1 LRTLSGPAVGLSD
14 ASLAML
20 CGEPPDPQRPL
31 FAFDDE
37 PAPTTRASRWNPK
50 RDLRLG
56 WNVLRGE
63 QDDALGADAA
73 ARVKRFRRLRLEW
86 LDVMQ
91 TQPFED
97 FARRVWRDALAREGE
112 LDSARALAQQ
122 AVLERLLD
130 RLRGFLREKPD
141 AMTAEVLEYAQQRM
155 ESDLETCEPP
165 VTADGFVQMTS
176 VEAALGREFEHAIV
190 ANVRPGSF
198 PLWYA
203 PDAFLFSPKLGMIP
217 KENAGD
223 ARAARTAKFSYY
235 MFRTKAARRYN
246 ERERRALHHALGRAN
261 RSVLVTAWGAPT
273 RGITAPELLE
283 ELR

>member
-1 LRTLSGPAVGLSD
+1 VI
-14 ASLAML
+14 
-20 CGEPPDPQRPL
+20 
-31 FAFDDE
+31 
-37 PAPTTRASRWNPK
+37 
-50 RDLRLG
+50 
-56 WNVLRGE
+56 RGE

-91 TQPFED
+91 AQPFEA

-112 LDSARALAQQ
+112 PDSARALAQQ

-141 AMTAEVLEYAQQRM
+141 ATTAEVLEYAQRRM
-155 ESDLETCEPP
+155 ESDLETCEPA
-165 VTADGFVQMTS
+165 VTANGFVQMTS
-176 VEAALGREFEHAIV
+176 VEATLGREFEHAIV

-203 PDAFLFSPKLGMIP
+203 PDAFLFSPRLGMIP

-223 ARAARTAKFSYY
+223 AQAARTAKFSYY

-246 ERERRALHHALGRAN
+246 ERERRALHYALGRAN